1 MAMKKKSWV
10 IIGISVGVLVVLVAV
25 SKILSG
31 NKRRKGTSVEYVIP
45 QRRTIVQTITANG
58 RIRPEVVVK
67 ISPEVSGEITELP
80 VVEGQSVKK
89 GDLLCR
95 IKPDSYISYRE
106 RAGASVQS
114 ARAQAAQ
121 ANANYLQQ
129 KLNFERMEKLY
140 KDSAVSSADF
150 ERARTEFQVA
160 ESQLKGARYSVASA
174 EASLREADQN
184 LLKTT
189 IYAPLTATVS
199 RLSVEL
205 GERVVGTA
213 QMAGTEL
220 MRLANMERMEA
231 WVEVSESDIV
241 GVHLADTAVV
251 HIDSYPDTTFRGLVT
266 HIANTAID
274 AASKDQVTSFEV
286 RIRLLPESYS
296 YLVKGAGDS
305 PFKPGM
311 SVSVDIQTQRAD
323 STLAVPIEC
332 VTLWRGSDKNKK
344 LQRQEVVFTVNND
357 TARMLNVRTGIQDRE
372 YIQIVEGLKD
382 SVKVI
387 SSPYSA
393 ISKTLSNGDRVSA
406 TQAKAKDDE

>member
-31 NKRRKGTSVEYVIP
+31 NKRRKGASVEYVIP

-296 YLVKGAGDS
+296 YLVKGVGDS

-323 STLAVPIEC
+323 SALAVPIEC
-332 VTLWRGSDKNKK
+332 VTLWRGNDKNKK

-393 ISKTLSNGDRVSA
+393 ISKTLANGDRVSA

>member
-10 IIGISVGVLVVLVAV
+10 IIGISVGVLVVLIAV

-31 NKRRKGTSVEYVIP
+31 NKRRKGASVEYVIP

-213 QMAGTEL
+213 P
-220 MRLANMERMEA
+220 
-231 WVEVSESDIV
+231 VSYT
-241 GVHLADTAVV
+241 HLT
-251 HIDSYPDTTFRGLVT
+251 
-266 HIANTAID
+266 
-274 AASKDQVTSFEV
+274 
-286 RIRLLPESYS
+286 LP
-296 YLVKGAGDS
+296 
-305 PFKPGM
+305 
-311 SVSVDIQTQRAD
+311 T
-323 STLAVPIEC
+323 
-332 VTLWRGSDKNKK
+332 
-344 LQRQEVVFTVNND
+344 
-357 TARMLNVRTGIQDRE
+357 
-372 YIQIVEGLKD
+372 
-382 SVKVI
+382 
-387 SSPYSA
+387 
-393 ISKTLSNGDRVSA
+393 
-406 TQAKAKDDE
+406 KA

>member
-10 IIGISVGVLVVLVAV
+10 IIGISVGVLVVLIAV

-31 NKRRKGTSVEYVIP
+31 NKRRKGASVEYVIP

-296 YLVKGAGDS
+296 YLVKGVGDS

-323 STLAVPIEC
+323 SALAVPIEC
-332 VTLWRGSDKNKK
+332 VTLWRGNDKNKK

-393 ISKTLSNGDRVSA
+393 ISKTLANGDRVSA

>member
-10 IIGISVGVLVVLVAV
+10 IIGISVGVLVVLIAV

-31 NKRRKGTSVEYVIP
+31 NKRRKGASVEYVIP

-332 VTLWRGSDKNKK
+332 VTLWRGNDKNKK

-372 YIQIVEGLKD
+372 YIQIVEGLTD
-382 SVKVI
+382 SAKVI

>member
-323 STLAVPIEC
+323 SALAVPIEC
-332 VTLWRGSDKNKK
+332 VTLWRGIDKNKK

>member
-10 IIGISVGVLVVLVAV
+10 IIGISVGVLVVLIAV

-31 NKRRKGTSVEYVIP
+31 NKRRKGASVEYVIP

-332 VTLWRGSDKNKK
+332 VTLWRGNDKNKK

-357 TARMLNVRTGIQDRE
+357 TASMLNVRTGIQDRE
-372 YIQIVEGLKD
+372 YIQIVEGLTD
-382 SVKVI
+382 SAKVI

>member
-10 IIGISVGVLVVLVAV
+10 IIGISVGVLVVLIAV
-25 SKILSG
+25 SKILSS
-31 NKRRKGTSVEYVIP
+31 NKRRKGASVEYVIP

-296 YLVKGAGDS
+296 YLVKGVGDS

-323 STLAVPIEC
+323 SALAVPIEC
-332 VTLWRGSDKNKK
+332 VTLWRGNDKNKK

-357 TARMLNVRTGIQDRE
+357 TASMLNVRTGIQDRE

-393 ISKTLSNGDRVSA
+393 ISKTLFNGDRVSA

>member
-129 KLNFERMEKLY
+129 KLSFERMEKLY

>member
-31 NKRRKGTSVEYVIP
+31 NKRRKGASVEYVIP

-199 RLSVEL
+199 HLSVEL

-296 YLVKGAGDS
+296 YLVKGVGDS

-372 YIQIVEGLKD
+372 YIQIVEGLTD

>member
-10 IIGISVGVLVVLVAV
+10 IIGISVGVLVVLIAV
-25 SKILSG
+25 SKILFR
-31 NKRRKGTSVEYVIP
+31 NKRRKGASVEYVIP

-296 YLVKGAGDS
+296 YLVKGVGDS

-323 STLAVPIEC
+323 SALTVPIEC

-393 ISKTLSNGDRVSA
+393 ISKTLANGDRVSA